1 MNIKS
6 LFLCILLMVGICTG
20 VPSVLSD
27 EGIGPSVEPVAQWWF
42 VPDGRLP
49 GRAGAEVQVPDSRRP
64 VAPLIDIPTP
74 PLRFQGQLPTQ
85 RQLDLWG
92 DGPLPQRQWSVEMW
106 AMYHVDRPVGAVAA
120 VRGSQDQPLPWL
132 LSVYDWQ
139 ASLQLQL
146 TDGRVVALQ
155 HRVKT
160 WGGFKERWLHLV
172 ATVNA
177 AEARL
182 YLNGE
187 VVATADLE
195 GAELAWPDQPAFEA
209 AAYLANEPTMELGDL
224 VRGLACWDQ
233 VLDQEQIQGR
243 YSMLCQQVE
252 QGLVYPGQSHFTAPP
267 YLNLVTQTGV
277 NLLWETDR
285 ETTAELRW
293 GSTAELEHRQV
304 FTDPQRLHETTL
316 EGLEPNTTYFYRV
329 ICQAKNDTGKNDTG
343 KRHTTETESVEGEPA
358 WDSGLLTFRTAV
370 VPGQPFRFAILGD
383 TESRPH
389 VNRRLAQLM
398 WDERPHFVVNLGDL
412 TDAGMKAHRYEWTHE
427 YFLGMGALH
436 SRVPVFPVPGNGEGD
451 LFWYRHY
458 HRLPE
463 PEGYYRFQYGD
474 IDFFMLDSNRRETDF
489 AVGGRQY
496 EWLKSN
502 LQASKAKWKIVC
514 HHHATY
520 TSEEDDYGDS
530 WREASTWGDMDVRP
544 LVPLCEQAGV
554 DLMMFGHLHLYE
566 RSFPLRDG
574 QVDWQRGVVHLLAGG
589 GGGNLE
595 DFGPTPAWF
604 SAKTYRG
611 HHYVTCEVQAEGLT
625 FRMFDLDGRL
635 RDQWQ
640 MKK

>member
-1 MNIKS
+1 
-6 LFLCILLMVGICTG
+6 
-20 VPSVLSD
+20 
-27 EGIGPSVEPVAQWWF
+27 
-42 VPDGRLP
+42 
-49 GRAGAEVQVPDSRRP
+49 
-64 VAPLIDIPTP
+64 
-74 PLRFQGQLPTQ
+74 
-85 RQLDLWG
+85 LWG
-92 DGPLPQRQWSVEMW
+92 DAPLPQRQCTIEMW
-106 AMYHVDRPVGAVAA
+106 AVYHVDRAVGAVAA
-120 VRGSQDQPLPWL
+120 VRGSQDQPLPWM
-132 LSVYDWQ
+132 LSLYDWQ

-146 TDGRVVALQ
+146 TDGRVVTLQ

-172 ATVNA
+172 ATVDDQA
-177 AEARL
+177 ARL

-187 VVATADLE
+187 VVATAALE
-195 GAELAWPDQPAFEA
+195 GAELAWPDHPAFEA
-209 AAYLANEPTMELGDL
+209 AAYMANEPAMELGDL

-233 VLDQEQIQGR
+233 ALDREQILRR
-243 YSMLCQQVE
+243 YQTLCQQVE
-252 QGLVYPGQSHFTAPP
+252 QGVVYPEHCHFTAPP
-267 YLNLVTQTGV
+267 YLNLVTTNSV

-293 GSTAELEHRQV
+293 GTTAELEQRQV
-304 FTDPQRLHETTL
+304 FPNSQRLHETTL
-316 EGLEPNTTYFYRV
+316 QDLEPNTTYFYRV
-329 ICQAKNDTGKNDTG
+329 TCQAT
-343 KRHTTETESVEGEPA
+343 GEPA
-358 WDSGLLTFRTAV
+358 LDSGLLTFRTAV

-389 VNRRLAQLM
+389 VNRRLAQLI

-412 TDAGMKAHRYEWTHE
+412 TDAGMEAHRYEWTHE

-458 HRLPE
+458 QRLPE

-530 WREASTWGDMDVRP
+530 WREASTWGDMQVRP
-544 LVPLCEQAGV
+544 MVPLCEEHGV

-566 RSFPLRDG
+566 RSFPIREG

-611 HHYVTCEVQAEGLT
+611 HHYVTCELQTDGLT

>member
-6 LFLCILLMVGICTG
+6 LWLTVFLVVGVCAGVSAALMDDGERFAI
-20 VPSVLSD
+20 
-27 EGIGPSVEPVAQWWF
+27 EPVAQWWF

-49 GRAGAEVQVPDSRRP
+49 GRAGAEVQVPDSSRP

-92 DGPLPQRQWSVEMW
+92 DAPLPQRQCTIEMW
-106 AMYHVDRPVGAVAA
+106 AVYHVDRAVGAVAA
-120 VRGSQDQPLPWL
+120 VRGSQDQPLPWM
-132 LSVYDWQ
+132 LSLYDWQ

-146 TDGRVVALQ
+146 NDGRVVTLQ

-172 ATVNA
+172 ATVDDQA
-177 AEARL
+177 ARL

-187 VVATADLE
+187 VVATAALD
-195 GAELAWPDQPAFEA
+195 GAELAWPDHPAFEA
-209 AAYLANEPTMELGDL
+209 AAYMANEPTMELGDL

-233 VLDQEQIQGR
+233 ALDREQILRR
-243 YSMLCQQVE
+243 YQTLCQQVE
-252 QGLVYPGQSHFTAPP
+252 QGVVYPEHCHFTAPP
-267 YLNLVTQTGV
+267 YLNLVTTNSI

-293 GSTAELEHRQV
+293 GTTAELEQHLV
-304 FTDPQRLHETTL
+304 FANSQRLHETTL
-316 EGLEPNTTYFYRV
+316 QDLEPNTTYFYRV
-329 ICQAKNDTGKNDTG
+329 TCQAA
-343 KRHTTETESVEGEPA
+343 GEPA
-358 WDSGLLTFRTAV
+358 LDSGLLTFRTAV

-389 VNRRLAQLM
+389 VNRRLAQLI

-412 TDAGMKAHRYEWTHE
+412 TDAGMEAHRYEWTHE
-427 YFLGMGALH
+427 YYLGMGALH

-530 WREASTWGDMDVRP
+530 WREASTWGDMQVRP
-544 LVPLCEQAGV
+544 VVPLCEAHGV

-566 RSFPLRDG
+566 RSFPIRDG
-574 QVDWQRGVVHLLAGG
+574 QVDWQRGIVHLLAGG

-595 DFGPTPAWF
+595 DFGPTPTWF